1 MTDTEAIA
9 KYVQN
14 NAEAYASEVN
24 AAGRN
29 SMVPPPPKPGE
40 LMYCQLCGK
49 PMYPQDFSKDIKI
62 RKREFKWQVH
72 SKCEEDMW
80 KQMDNSMPGLMAERK
95 QRGNRPQETMRMQ
108 GK

>member
-1 MTDTEAIA
+1 MTDTEAMA
-9 KYVQN
+9 RYVKD

-49 PMYPQDFSKDIKI
+49 PMYPKDFSSDIKI
-62 RKREFKWQVH
+62 RKREFKWQIH
-72 SKCEEDMW
+72 AKCEEEMW
-80 KQMDNSMPGLMAERK
+80 KRLDNSVPGLMSERK
-95 QRGNRPQETMRMQ
+95 ARNNMPPETMRMVR
-108 GK
+108 K